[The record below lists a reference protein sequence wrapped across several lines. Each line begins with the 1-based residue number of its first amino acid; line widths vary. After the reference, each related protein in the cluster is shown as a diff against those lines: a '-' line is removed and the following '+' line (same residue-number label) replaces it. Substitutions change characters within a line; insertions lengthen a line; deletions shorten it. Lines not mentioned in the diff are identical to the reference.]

1 MSGATRQA
9 QTVTLTPN
17 AVERRRLRTINV
29 VRHVRFRIEVS
40 DQLRP
45 PGCERRPA
53 KAAARNEVISLEGR
67 TLRRMEEDH
76 HFHRRVHDFTKSI
89 EHAITAVLLIALG
102 SILPME
108 FGDLIMN

>member
-1 MSGATRQA
+1 MH
-9 QTVTLTPN
+9 
-17 AVERRRLRTINV
+17 V

-76 HFHRRVHDFTKSI
+76 HFHRRAHDFTESI
-89 EHAITAVLLIALG
+89 EYAITALLLIALV
-102 SILPME
+102 SILPMV
-108 FGDLIMN
+108 FGDLIWN